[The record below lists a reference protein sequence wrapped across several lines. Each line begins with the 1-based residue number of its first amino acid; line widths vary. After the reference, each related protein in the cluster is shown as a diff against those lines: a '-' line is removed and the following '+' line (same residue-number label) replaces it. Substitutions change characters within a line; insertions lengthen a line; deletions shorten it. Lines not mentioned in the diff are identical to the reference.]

1 MYNCIFFSWKTSLEH
16 NELNIKVGKLIV
28 IKACVFQMLTRY
40 PQKPLILHYYTS
52 KLHFLI
58 QPFGSLCAPVLT
70 AIYILLLCA
79 KKIYI
84 VWKKRLE
91 LSESKL
97 LVLFHS
103 SSFDDA
109 TSYYDVSWI
118 EHNGIFVHSSSIYF
132 SGGGGGHETSSIKY
146 YLCRGDLKILKY

>member
-1 MYNCIFFSWKTSLEH
+1 MHFFFSWKTSLEH
-16 NELNIKVGKLIV
+16 NELNIKVGKLSS
-28 IKACVFQMLTRY
+28 KMCVSDALHD
-40 PQKPLILHYYTS
+40 ILKSHWFCIIIHQNYTFEFNI
-52 KLHFLI
+52 LAHCARRFWL
-58 QPFGSLCAPVLT
+58 PF
-70 AIYILLLCA
+70 ILLLCA

-97 LVLFHS
+97 IVLLHS

>member
-1 MYNCIFFSWKTSLEH
+1 MYNCIFFFVKNFTGSQWAKYKS
-16 NELNIKVGKLIV
+16 GKIV
-28 IKACVFQMLTRY
+28 IKVCVFQML
-40 PQKPLILHYYTS
+40 YTISSKAIDFAS

-70 AIYILLLCA
+70 AILLCA

-97 LVLFHS
+97 IVLLHS